1 MEIGNTLES
10 AAKIVSGMGQEFTNT
25 FEVLGNIKE
34 GFQDILKH
42 NLEDPLIQNLC
53 YSVLCGGFML
63 LKCCYANL
71 KQTIQEME
79 KEELPK
85 RLHPYVREIRNYF
98 ESMEKKL
105 QELDDIATE
114 IWTTIRESKPRKY
127 KLNAEEKFE
136 LKMLMR
142 NFKRDLK
149 TTEDKYKDADR
160 ALKSLQSELETYLTK
175 EGVLAAGASALI
187 GAGVGAACG
196 VAKEI
201 LMGSQQLVDVA
212 AKGAMLGAAV
222 GALTAV
228 YSINRKYEACVVEIN
243 SLQADLRI
251 LRSRIKENYP
261 LLSDLKE
268 TMGDLNVV

>member
-10 AAKIVSGMGQEFTNT
+10 AAKIVSEMGQEFTNT

-34 GFQDILKH
+34 GFQDVLKH
-42 NLEDPLIQNLC
+42 NLEDGLIQNLC

-63 LKCCYANL
+63 LKCCHANL
-71 KQTIQEME
+71 KKTIQEME

-85 RLHPYVREIRNYF
+85 RLHPY
-98 ESMEKKL
+98 
-105 QELDDIATE
+105 
-114 IWTTIRESKPRKY
+114 IRESKPRKY
-127 KLNAEEKFE
+127 KLTAEEKFE

-196 VAKEI
+196 VALI
-201 LMGSQQLVDVA
+201 
-212 AKGAMLGAAV
+212 V
-222 GALTAV
+222 GASVVSLCPLFFSLKGWFDKREL
-228 YSINRKYEACVVEIN
+228 YSKL
-243 SLQADLRI
+243 SLIIR
-251 LRSRIKENYP
+251 NY
-261 LLSDLKE
+261 SE
-268 TMGDLNVV
+268 MANECQNIF